1 MVKPGIVIACGGL
14 GKRMGGSKPLRMLGG
29 ATLLRHACDWATAR
43 SDHVA
48 LAVREAGQLFDE
60 SLPLLIDRHTGIGP
74 ISALASAFDFAQAT
88 KREHVLVIGCDQPFL
103 PNNLVARLSAAIG
116 DGGAAMPTSLGREQP
131 LATLWRADRGA
142 LAEYLAKGG
151 QSLKGFAHR
160 VNAVTVEWETE
171 PACDPFFNVND
182 PVALEEAERRFRRTR
197 R

>member
-1 MVKPGIVIACGGL
+1 
-14 GKRMGGSKPLRMLGG
+14 MGGSKPLRMLGG

-74 ISALASAFDFAQAT
+74 ISALASAFDFALAT

-116 DGGAAMPTSLGREQP
+116 DGGAAMPTSLGRDQP

-151 QSLKGFAHR
+151 QSLRGFAHR
-160 VNAVTVEWETE
+160 MNAVTVEWDTE